1 MNFYYP
7 LFLIAALSVAVPI
20 IIHLFNF
27 RKYKRVFFPDIR
39 FLKSLQEQTKRH
51 SQLKKLLILASRILC
66 LLALVLA
73 FAQPFTQNEAA
84 LQKGPRA
91 VSIYIDNSFSM
102 GIGKASVSLLDQARE
117 KAKTVIESCASSDR
131 IQLLTNDF
139 SLPESRFLTKEEAL
153 QQLGTITLS
162 PRTREA
168 GAIME
173 KQKRMLQTEPGKQP
187 QLFFISD
194 FQKNAFAADLETTDS
209 IPKYFIQVQPAQTNN
224 VTIDTAYL
232 ETPTVLLNQ
241 PNPLLVQ
248 VRNTGDEAVSTTLSL
263 MVNDQLKSASSL
275 SLKAGETKTE
285 KISFTTATAGRQCM
299 KIFLNDYPV
308 NYDDT
313 FYVAGKAGSNYAV
326 LVINE
331 SGTNAYLSSVFRPGQ
346 QFRADQEL
354 ASAVRIQLL
363 KNYTLIILNG
373 VNTLSPSLQQAL
385 SEYVE
390 SGSSLLV
397 FPAPQSATGNINE
410 FLNRLAS
417 SQYGPS
423 DTNRMMVSDYN
434 RSHLIFSDLFTKT
447 PENIE
452 LPVCFRHYVIQSA
465 ALSSEQK
472 LFTFPNGDAF
482 LSEFRCGNG
491 KLYLCA
497 SSADQSSGNF
507 PKSYWFLPLIYKM
520 AYLNVSN
527 PVYALTIG
535 KNAIMQI
542 PNTKTGN
549 ENIYHVSDPSVDA
562 IPEQRSTGNQVML
575 NLNQAIQKSGLY
587 SVYLPGS
594 SDTVFVGLNYN
605 RNESELKYHQIDE
618 LKKNSKISK
627 AHWSGDQVVMNAGW
641 GQWQDGMPLWKVC
654 IILALFFLLCESLLI
669 RFMK

>member
-1 MNFYYP
+1 
-7 LFLIAALSVAVPI
+7 
-20 IIHLFNF
+20 
-27 RKYKRVFFPDIR
+27 
-39 FLKSLQEQTKRH
+39 
-51 SQLKKLLILASRILC
+51 
-66 LLALVLA
+66 
-73 FAQPFTQNEAA
+73 
-84 LQKGPRA
+84 
-91 VSIYIDNSFSM
+91 
-102 GIGKASVSLLDQARE
+102 
-117 KAKTVIESCASSDR
+117 
-131 IQLLTNDF
+131 
-139 SLPESRFLTKEEAL
+139 
-153 QQLGTITLS
+153 
-162 PRTREA
+162 
-168 GAIME
+168 
-173 KQKRMLQTEPGKQP
+173 
-187 QLFFISD
+187 
-194 FQKNAFAADLETTDS
+194 
-209 IPKYFIQVQPAQTNN
+209 
-224 VTIDTAYL
+224 
-232 ETPTVLLNQ
+232 
-241 PNPLLVQ
+241 
-248 VRNTGDEAVSTTLSL
+248 
-263 MVNDQLKSASSL
+263 
-275 SLKAGETKTE
+275 
-285 KISFTTATAGRQCM
+285 
-299 KIFLNDYPV
+299 
-308 NYDDT
+308 
-313 FYVAGKAGSNYAV
+313 
-326 LVINE
+326 
-331 SGTNAYLSSVFRPGQ
+331 
-346 QFRADQEL
+346 
-354 ASAVRIQLL
+354 
-363 KNYTLIILNG
+363 
-373 VNTLSPSLQQAL
+373 
-385 SEYVE
+385 
-390 SGSSLLV
+390 
-397 FPAPQSATGNINE
+397 
-410 FLNRLAS
+410 
-417 SQYGPS
+417 
-423 DTNRMMVSDYN
+423 
-434 RSHLIFSDLFTKT
+434 
-447 PENIE
+447 
-452 LPVCFRHYVIQSA
+452 YVIQSA

>member
-1 MNFYYP
+1 VNFYYP

-263 MVNDQLKSASSL
+263 MVNNQLKSASSL

>member
-263 MVNDQLKSASSL
+263 MVNNQLKSASSL